1 MSKTKVILSTLIIL
15 TLTAFTPDPSD
26 KNIDVTLTVSQWQKI
41 VGAVSSSE
49 NISAKDANI
58 IIQEIQ
64 TQASKQLAD
73 TTTKAPQKK

>member
-1 MSKTKVILSTLIIL
+1 MSKTKLIAVTLIIL
-15 TLTAFTPDPSD
+15 VLTAFTPDPSD
-26 KNIDVTLTVSQWQKI
+26 KNVNVTLTVSQWQKI

-49 NISAKDANI
+49 NISAKDANT

-64 TQASKQLAD
+64 IQATNQLAD